1 MMARRLSTIEGK
13 EEMEIKALR
22 SAVRYFEIAE
32 STSSERIRI
41 KCSENI
47 VHDREQIVR
56 SHGDALSWLG
66 KKDEARELFVRSGL
80 WSLDP
85 NCRSRHQHVEMPN
98 LPYIMKEHAIISR
111 LLPLLTFLRD
121 VTDADT
127 HLTNRMDIE
136 SRGWSSEMAGLH
148 RGRRRWYMRFLFV
161 NGKEHEPTYP
171 ILKNLVKHVPSLN
184 LKQGQIKLSM
194 MLPGTNVRPH
204 AGPTNG
210 RLRVH
215 CLLHNDMKSH
225 SYIRVGAFRFW
236 KSGVLNAITINKKKI
251 QVRKQN
257 TGTIQ
262 RTHASCFGR
271 VASMKFTSTQTQH
284 RIESYSL
291 QILRTLIFPPLN
303 RTFPCSMTMSTYLL
317 SVKSICSITMM
328 ATMNCNMIVVVSL

>member
-32 STSSERIRI
+32 LTSSERIRI
-41 KCSENI
+41 KCSQNI

-66 KKDEARELFVRSGL
+66 KKVEARELFVRSGL

-236 KSGVLNAITINKKKI
+236 KSSVLNAITINK
-251 QVRKQN
+251 N
-257 TGTIQ
+257 TGTETKHWNDTENPCFVF
-262 RTHASCFGR
+262 RESCEHE
-271 VASMKFTSTQTQH
+271 VHIDPNATSN
-284 RIESYSL
+284 RIILIADFANPYLSSFESY
-291 QILRTLIFPPLN
+291 
-303 RTFPCSMTMSTYLL
+303 L
-317 SVKSICSITMM
+317 SVFNDDVDVHSVHEEYLQYH
-328 ATMNCNMIVVVSL
+328 NDGDNEL